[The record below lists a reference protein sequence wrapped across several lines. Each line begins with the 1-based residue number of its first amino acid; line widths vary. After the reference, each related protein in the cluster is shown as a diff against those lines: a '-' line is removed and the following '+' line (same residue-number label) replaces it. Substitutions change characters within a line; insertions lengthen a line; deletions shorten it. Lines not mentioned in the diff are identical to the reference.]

1 MLFKQESAVS
11 RQRMT
16 SSLALGKI
24 DYLKFPEDSD
34 IRIDFGIEEGHR
46 VSSDFDS
53 MIGKIIAHG
62 KNRKEAIAKLEKG
75 LSDLTVLGCETN
87 VNTLLN
93 IIRLESFHENE
104 IITTNFI
111 KQNLNHLINQ
121 TKVLT
126 DMEIAIATLI
136 NLKTEYAF
144 SSSKARQ
151 KIFGWQN
158 KVKPIIL
165 HDKNIGKIIIQ
176 VSQICPNVFKSGR

>member
-1 MLFKQESAVS
+1 MEKTEKKQS
-11 RQRMT
+11 RN
-16 SSLALGKI
+16 
-24 DYLKFPEDSD
+24 LKK
-34 IRIDFGIEEGHR
+34 DFQ
-46 VSSDFDS
+46 
-53 MIGKIIAHG
+53 
-62 KNRKEAIAKLEKG
+62 
-75 LSDLTVLGCETN
+75 DLTVLGCETN

-144 SSSKARQ
+144 
-151 KIFGWQN
+151 FF
-158 KVKPIIL
+158 L
-165 HDKNIGKIIIQ
+165 
-176 VSQICPNVFKSGR
+176 